1 MNNPIFYFIYLHF
14 IIYFLVE
21 FNDVACLDS
30 KGAKS
35 TVKYLYD
42 YTMGGSS
49 HYEIPSPDSYK
60 TQLDCIYI
68 ALL

>member
-1 MNNPIFYFIYLHF
+1 MELS
-14 IIYFLVE
+14 
-21 FNDVACLDS
+21 DVACLDT

-35 TVKYLYD
+35 TMKYLYD